1 MVLQFTDIVFGKEI
15 TEYCYCRSDV
25 CNVWRVCHFHADSA
39 LLTSVMNTITEIVN
53 SIFVCLPLLV
63 SGS

>member
-1 MVLQFTDIVFGKEI
+1 VVQFANHAFGKEI
-15 TEYCYCRSDV
+15 TEYCYCRSDIR
-25 CNVWRVCHFHADSA
+25 NVRRVCHFHTDSA